1 MGLSLC
7 NIRRIIA
14 AFLIFCWFFLGLE
27 GFKNKCVKEH
37 FLSENDE
44 PSVNL
49 FWAKWCPHCTK
60 LKAKEKTDSPMAWD
74 NFQTEKYVS
83 TSKGNVLIRNYEIDE
98 APQIAKEFNVKG
110 FPTVV
115 LVNQKGEKIVQT
127 SGKRDR
133 EGWISFVR
141 QNI

>member
-1 MGLSLC
+1 
-7 NIRRIIA
+7 
-14 AFLIFCWFFLGLE
+14 
-27 GFKNKCVKEH
+27 
-37 FLSENDE
+37 
-44 PSVNL
+44 
-49 FWAKWCPHCTK
+49 
-60 LKAKEKTDSPMAWD
+60 MAWD